1 MMLDP
6 TKVELS
12 ALWDICGNC
21 DASHLITGAPGNRPL
36 SDGIVS
42 RARDQLF
49 GSWEMN
55 WMAYNY
61 AHDVELPGSANEP
74 VVYFMYPQAE
84 TAGGRVDPFD
94 PDYFKYEITVREIS

>member
-61 AHDVELPGSANEP
+61 AHDVELPGSANKP
-74 VVYFMYPQAE
+74 
-84 TAGGRVDPFD
+84 
-94 PDYFKYEITVREIS
+94 